1 MMSSSNNDEDFLDY
15 VDSAKRKE
23 RIAEREARAAQLR
36 QEWRETTWA
45 GGLINIIEKA
55 GIANFFLAIGN
66 SFENGEDSTSS
77 YLTSLL
83 YKMGIITGGIFFV
96 YILGWIMRMITGDE
110 IVMEQ
115 EVVIREE
122 VTRAQ
127 VEAEERATV
136 REKKSKSQ

>member
-23 RIAEREARAAQLR
+23 RMAEREARAAQLR
-36 QEWRETTWA
+36 KEWRETTWA

-66 SFENGEDSTSS
+66 SFEDGEDSTSF

-83 YKMGIITGGIFFV
+83 YKIGIITGGIFFV